1 MNRPEI
7 AREVET
13 LRLRVDAGDLWGE
26 ASRLAIAQVAE
37 ILRGGGTVA
46 FPTETVYGLGADAF
60 DAEAVKKIFVA
71 KERPGWDPLIVHI
84 ADRTM
89 LQKVA
94 AEIGQDVHR
103 LMEAFWPG
111 PLTLLLAKSP
121 RIPEVVTA
129 GLARV
134 GVRMPAHPVTRALL
148 QAAGIPVAAPSANR
162 FGRISPT
169 TAEHVAEDLAGRIDA
184 ILDGG
189 ETTHGLESTVVEAR
203 PEGCMIFRP
212 GVITREQIEAVCG
225 VRVLLREEVIEEGTV
240 KAAPAPGMGVRHY
253 APRARLLLV
262 EGEGRLQV
270 ESFADAVR
278 ECEEAGETVGVML
291 PDRFREAAMGPR
303 VQIYPWGRWEDAEE
317 LAQRLYAGLRGLDAM
332 GVAVIVCPLPR
343 AEGIAVAVRDRL
355 QRAGK
360 GR

>member
-1 MNRPEI
+1 M
-7 AREVET
+7 REVET
-13 LRLRVDAGDLWGE
+13 LRLRVDAGDLEGE
-26 ASRLAIAQVAE
+26 GSRLAIARAAE

-46 FPTETVYGLGADAF
+46 FPTETVYGLGANAF

-84 ADRTM
+84 ADREM

-94 AEIGQDVHR
+94 AEIDQDVHR

-111 PLTLLLAKSP
+111 PLTLLLRRSP

-148 QAAGIPVAAPSANR
+148 QAAGVPLAAPSANR

-189 ETTHGLESTVVEAR
+189 ETTHGVESTVVEAR
-203 PEGCMIFRP
+203 PEGCVIFRP
-212 GVITREQIEAVCG
+212 GVITREQLEAVCG
-225 VRVLLREEVIEEGTV
+225 VKVWLREAMLAEDAV

-253 APRARLLLV
+253 APRARLVLV
-262 EGEGRLQV
+262 EGEGRSQV
-270 ESFADAVR
+270 EEFFQAVR
-278 ECEEAGETVGVML
+278 ACEEAGEAVGVML
-291 PDRFREAAMGPR
+291 PDRFCEAAMGPR
-303 VQIYPWGRWEDAEE
+303 VQVYPWGRWEDAEE
-317 LAQRLYAGLRGLDAM
+317 LAQRLYAGLRGLDQA
-332 GVAVIVCPLPR
+332 GVTVIVCPMPKG
-343 AEGIAVAVRDRL
+343 EGIGVAVRDRL
-355 QRAGK
+355 RRAGS